1 MKNLSIAVAGLVLL
15 TGLTGCAS
23 VGSGLL
29 GGVLGAGAAG
39 GGYEYNLKR
48 QKDRVEQDFKDGKI
62 DQKEYEIRKDQITR
76 DSFFQK

>member
-1 MKNLSIAVAGLVLL
+1 M
-15 TGLTGCAS
+15 
-23 VGSGLL
+23 GSGLL

-48 QKDRVEQDFKDGKI
+48 QKDRVEADFKAGKI
-62 DQKEYEIRKDQITR
+62 DQKEYEIRKDQISR